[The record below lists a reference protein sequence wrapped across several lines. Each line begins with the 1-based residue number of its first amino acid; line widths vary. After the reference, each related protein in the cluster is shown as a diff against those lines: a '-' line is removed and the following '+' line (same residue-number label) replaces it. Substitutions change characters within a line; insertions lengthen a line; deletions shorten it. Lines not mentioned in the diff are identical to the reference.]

1 MDVFDELQQ
10 ANDNLDKTVDKFITH
25 YKKIL
30 GQIKATKAE
39 NEQLEAKIK
48 ELRSK

>member
-1 MDVFDELQQ
+1 MGVIAKAREKMQELSES
-10 ANDNLDKTVDKFITH
+10 VHEFIAH
-25 YKKIL
+25 YKNIL
-30 GQIKATKAE
+30 GQIESIQAE